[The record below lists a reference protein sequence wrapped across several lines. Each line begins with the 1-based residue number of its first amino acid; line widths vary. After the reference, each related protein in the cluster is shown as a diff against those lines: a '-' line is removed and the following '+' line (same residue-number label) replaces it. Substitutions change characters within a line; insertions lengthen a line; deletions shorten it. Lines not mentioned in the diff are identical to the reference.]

1 MRFLPSHKTAAVTH
15 QCGNPP
21 TYHQI
26 IYVEA
31 LKGWRCVGCGRI
43 VG

>member
-1 MRFLPSHKTAAVTH
+1 MRFLPSHKMKAINHV
-15 QCGNPP
+15 CGNPS

-31 LKGWRCVGCGRI
+31 LKGWRCTGCGRI